1 MNSSTTFSRTM
12 WGLTTGNFDVV
23 NAGSINTN
31 SMTSSLFKTNLVQ
44 SLNNGDSLT
53 LEGLTTGKVN
63 LKSNGNNCV
72 VADNALVELRT
83 GGTTR
88 FSISDTITTI
98 SSCAV
103 FNTATNTITFNKKVY
118 QVLGDAFISNCSFGN
133 LAGSL
138 LPTSGNFA
146 YGNTCFGA
154 ESGRYVNGASGT
166 LGTYNTCIGY
176 KSLRGI
182 STGFTGSQ
190 NTVIATESMQ
200 SATTANRNVCI
211 GHQTGASLTT
221 GLNNMFLGTG
231 SSFGCQTGIDNVSI
245 GYYSGVLTV
254 ASQSAFSQNISIGR
268 ESGQALN
275 GSQNISLGHRSNWL
289 LAVPTLL
296 PAFTNSVV
304 IGNNVNNTLSNQIR
318 LGSGSQWLTTP
329 KVSIGKLTSPTTLL
343 DVEGASDI
351 NGNLSIKG
359 GNNLQIYNATN
370 TNSLNLFMVGDN
382 YYFNNLSATGTITF
396 QVNGFTL
403 WSITPTVIST
413 NLTITTPTQPPLDN
427 STNVATTE
435 YVDTAFTAFLNT
447 SNAWTSSNSFNVNLP
462 TSTLNPTVNSQLTTK
477 LYVDNKVSTA
487 VSGVALL
494 ASSNTF
500 TGLVNVFN
508 STGGVSFGI
517 TAPSCSIA
525 PLGDA
530 QLCNK
535 LYVDVNAITPPT
547 KLITLQED
555 FLTSAG
561 VLKFGDW
568 AYSGTGGAAQS
579 FGTSASHAG
588 IVELTNNKT
597 IYNLTSIESWFPKQI
612 KWIARSTTAINTFN
626 WYAGTS
632 QGVSVY
638 TNSAFIGHTS
648 GTTTFVASVNN
659 TTFSNFT
666 TVTWVTNNWY
676 EMTLDFNDPSITF
689 SIKNLTTAGNPE
701 SITLTSVGF
710 DFNRTNI
717 WNFAQVSVAGTNKT
731 DVDFTSLSYQCDRT

>member
-1 MNSSTTFSRTM
+1 MNGSTTYSRSM
-12 WGLTTGNFDVV
+12 WGLTTINADVI
-23 NAGSINTN
+23 NAGSINTS
-31 SMTSSLFKTNLVQ
+31 SMTSALFKTNLIQ
-44 SLNNGDSLT
+44 SINNGDSLT
-53 LEGLTTGKVN
+53 VEGLTTGKVN

-88 FSISDTITTI
+88 FSISDTIATI
-98 SSCAV
+98 SSCAT
-103 FNTATNTITFNKKVY
+103 FNTATNTNTFNKKVY
-118 QVLGDAFISNCSFGN
+118 QVLGDTFIANCSYGY

-138 LPTSGNFA
+138 LPTSGSIT
-146 YGNTCFGA
+146 YGTTCIGQEAGRNVAGVSGA
-154 ESGRYVNGASGT
+154 QGS
-166 LGTYNTCIGY
+166 YNTCVGY
-176 KSLRGI
+176 KAGRGI
-182 STGFTGSQ
+182 TTGSQ
-190 NTVIATESMQ
+190 NTVIATESLQ
-200 SATTANRNVCI
+200 SATTASGNVI
-211 GHQTGASLTT
+211 LGHQTGASLTT
-221 GLNNMFLGTG
+221 GANNMFLGTG
-231 SSFGCQTGIDNVSI
+231 SSFGTTTGIDNCSVA
-245 GYYSGVLTV
+245 YYAGVLQPTLQGTL
-254 ASQSAFSQNISIGR
+254 SRNISIGR
-268 ESGQALN
+268 EANQAVN
-275 GSQNISLGHRSNWL
+275 GSDNIAIGWRANWTTYPAL
-289 LAVPTLL
+289 LS
-296 PAFTNSVV
+296 AFTNSIV
-304 IGNNVNNTLSNQIR
+304 IGNSVSNTLSNQIR
-318 LGSGSQWLTTP
+318 LGSGSQFLTTP

-351 NGNLSIKG
+351 NGVLSIKG

-370 TNSLNLFMVGDN
+370 TNSLNLFMIGND
-382 YYFNNLSATGTITF
+382 YYFNNTSATGTITF

-403 WSITPTVIST
+403 WSITPSVIST

-462 TSTLNPTVNSQLTTK
+462 TSTLNPTVNSQFTTK

-487 VSGVALL
+487 ISGVALL

-500 TGLVNVFN
+500 TGLTNVFN
-508 STGGVSFGI
+508 SSGGVSFGVI
-517 TAPSCSIA
+517 APSCSIA

-535 LYVDVNAITPPT
+535 LYVDVNAIAPPT
-547 KLITLQED
+547 KLITWQED

-579 FGTSASHAG
+579 FGTSASHPG
-588 IVELTNNKT
+588 NVELTNNKT
-597 IYNLTSIESWFPKQI
+597 IYNLTTIESWFPKQI

-648 GTTTFVASVNN
+648 GTTTFFASVNN

-666 TVTWVTNNWY
+666 TVTWLTNNWY

-689 SIKNLTTAGNPE
+689 TIKNLTTAGNPE
-701 SITLTSVGF
+701 STTLTSVGF

-731 DVDFTSLSYQCDRT
+731 DVDFTSLSYQADRA

>member
-1 MNSSTTFSRTM
+1 MNASTTFSRTM
-12 WGLTTGNFDVV
+12 WGLTTINADVV
-23 NAGSINTN
+23 NAGSINTS

-44 SLNNGDSLT
+44 SLANGNNLT
-53 LEGLTTGKVN
+53 LEGLTTGQVY

-72 VADNALVELRT
+72 VADNALVELKT

-88 FSISDTITTI
+88 FSISDTIATI
-98 SSCAV
+98 SSLAT
-103 FNTATNTITFNKKVY
+103 FNTATKTITLNSKVY
-118 QVLGDAFISNCSFGN
+118 QVLGDTFISNCSYGY

-138 LPTSGNFA
+138 LPTSGSIT
-146 YGNTCFGA
+146 YGTTCIGQEAGRNIAGVSGA
-154 ESGRYVNGASGT
+154 QGS
-166 LGTYNTCIGY
+166 YNTCVGY
-176 KSLRGI
+176 KAGRGI
-182 STGFTGSQ
+182 TTGAQ

-200 SATTANRNVCI
+200 SATTASGNVVL
-211 GHQTGASLTT
+211 GHQTGASLTS
-221 GLNNMFLGTG
+221 GSNNLFLGTG
-231 SSFGCQTGIDNVSI
+231 ASFGAQTSVDSVSI
-245 GYYSGVLTV
+245 GYYAGVL
-254 ASQSAFSQNISIGR
+254 QSSLQGGLSRVISVGR
-268 ESGQALN
+268 ESNQSVN
-275 GSQNISLGHRSNWL
+275 GNDVIAIGWRSNY
-289 LAVPTLL
+289 ATYPSLL
-296 PAFTNSVV
+296 PAFTNSIV
-304 IGNNVNNTLSNQIR
+304 IGNSVNNTLSNQIR
-318 LGSGSQWLTTP
+318 LGSTSQFLTTA
-329 KVSIGKLTSPTTLL
+329 KISVGKLTSPTTLL
-343 DVEGASDI
+343 DVEGAADI
-351 NGNLSIKG
+351 NGNLSVRG

-370 TNSLNLFMVGDN
+370 TNNMNLFMIGND
-382 YYFNNLSATGTITF
+382 YYFNNLSATGTISF
-396 QVNGFTL
+396 QVNSFTL
-403 WSITPTVIST
+403 WSITPSVIST
-413 NLTITTPTQPPLDN
+413 NLTITTPTRPPLDN

-477 LYVDNKVSTA
+477 LYVDNKVATTI
-487 VSGVALL
+487 SGVALL
-494 ASSNTF
+494 AADNTF
-500 TGLVNVFN
+500 TGLTNVFN

-517 TAPSCSIA
+517 IAPSCSIA

-535 LYVDVNAITPPT
+535 LYVDVNAISPPT
-547 KLITLQED
+547 KLITWQED

-561 VLKFGDW
+561 VLPIGNW

-579 FGTSASHAG
+579 FGTSSHPG

-632 QGVSVY
+632 QGVSNY

-648 GTTTFVASVNN
+648 GTTTFFASVNN

-666 TVTWVTNNWY
+666 LVTWVTNNWY
-676 EMTLDFNDPSITF
+676 EMTLDFNDPSIKFT
-689 SIKNLTTAGNPE
+689 IKNLTTAGNPE

-717 WNFAQVSVAGTNKT
+717 WNFAQVSVAGTNTT
-731 DVDFTSLSYQCDRT
+731 DVDFTSLSYQADRT